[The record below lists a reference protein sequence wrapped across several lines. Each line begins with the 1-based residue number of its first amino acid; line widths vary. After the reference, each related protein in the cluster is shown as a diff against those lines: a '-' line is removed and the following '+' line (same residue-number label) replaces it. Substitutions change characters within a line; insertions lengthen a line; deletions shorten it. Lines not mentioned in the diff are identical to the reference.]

1 VLTLDCAVHVIFVL
15 VSSAILLT
23 RQNAVPDTAGGIEYP
38 TTSQLREE
46 GRTETRRPRGGSANG
61 FADETLQD
69 AGDAARRVRR
79 LSSSC
84 QCAVNENGRS
94 GYIAA
99 IIPVHYKRGV
109 TTDGYSSGI
118 QQRPLTATSPCGHEY
133 HAMAGTMTKTPSAA
147 HSRGEEPVRNHG
159 GTAAS
164 VEDCLDGLAAGRGH
178 GSSEAADSL
187 MQSRRLYC
195 EGRCPGP
202 PALPQ
207 RWGSERGSS
216 PRPGRQSRTPEPPGR
231 QGLVSLDPSGRPLPS
246 RRTGRSPGVPD
257 RGDDAQMW
265 LGPVRAEHECEH
277 AQRED
282 S

>member
-1 VLTLDCAVHVIFVL
+1 M
-15 VSSAILLT
+15 LT

-147 HSRGEEPVRNHG
+147 HSRDEEPVRNHG

-207 RWGSERGSS
+207 RWGIRTGVISS
-216 PRPGRQSRTPEPPGR
+216 PGQAEPYSRTPGTARARFARPFGQTLAVPENREEPRGA
-231 QGLVSLDPSGRPLPS
+231 RP
-246 RRTGRSPGVPD
+246 RR
-257 RGDDAQMW
+257 
-265 LGPVRAEHECEH
+265 
-277 AQRED
+277 
-282 S
+282 